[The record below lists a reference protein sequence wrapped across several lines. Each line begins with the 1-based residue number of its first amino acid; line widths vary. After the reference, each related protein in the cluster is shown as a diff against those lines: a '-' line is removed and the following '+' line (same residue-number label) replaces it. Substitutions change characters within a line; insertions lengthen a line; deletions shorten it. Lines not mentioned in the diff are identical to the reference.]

1 MTKEGGT
8 GASKVRARPFLQSQ
22 ANVMAMVPI
31 LKRAVRTKTGRTE
44 VATEILPRRDALD
57 NFPSCSSSLKKLSTP
72 TFPMTRM
79 EDIAEKRLLVVHVPE
94 VK

>member
-1 MTKEGGT
+1 MAGP
-8 GASKVRARPFLQSQ
+8 SLPSQ
-22 ANVMAMVPI
+22 AIVMAMVPI

-57 NFPSCSSSLKKLSTP
+57 NFPSCLKKLSTP